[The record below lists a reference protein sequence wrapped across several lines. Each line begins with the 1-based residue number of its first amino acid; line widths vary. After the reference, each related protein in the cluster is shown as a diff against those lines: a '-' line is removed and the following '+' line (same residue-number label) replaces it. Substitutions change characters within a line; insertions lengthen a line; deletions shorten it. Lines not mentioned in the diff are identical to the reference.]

1 MAIKHSQTTPA
12 PASDVSRRK
21 FLQSVIAASA
31 ATGAAVALPGAAAAS
46 IPAAAVVATG
56 DLAAAAAAAGA
67 FLVFSDDEAALFSR
81 VANRLIPPQG
91 LMPGAGDIGLTTFVD
106 GVLADA
112 AHLRQP
118 ILDILQLVQA
128 ADDEVSS
135 GEGLD
140 AVLARIQQAHPVAF
154 TSMLEAVYTA
164 ITATR
169 TCSRRSA
176 GSIPATRPIPRRRS
190 TRVCWRMS
198 SPAARSTGT
207 SDRFVR
213 ARITTSERGCRAS
226 SRSASRLT
234 ALGARL
240 PAGLP
245 HQGDVGVSTGAI

>member
-140 AVLARIQQAHPVAF
+140 AVLARIQQTHPAAF
-154 TSMLEAVYTA
+154 TSMLEAVYTGYYSHQDVLQA
-164 ITATR
+164 LGWEHPGHEA
-169 TCSRRSA
+169 
-176 GSIPATRPIPRRRS
+176 
-190 TRVCWRMS
+190 
-198 SPAARSTGT
+198 
-207 SDRFVR
+207 D
-213 ARITTSERGCRAS
+213 TSET
-226 SRSASRLT
+226 LD
-234 ALGARL
+234 ARL
-240 PAGLP
+240 LE
-245 HQGDVGVSTGAI
+245 DVVARGPIYRHV